1 MLCLQLLHRSSPRPA
16 KLWLHLRM
24 LWAVWIIFAKGRVSA
39 RVKWPPI
46 PKWVPQKKKAR
57 KWSRVLQLKQINQ
70 HSDSKHYGQ
79 FRNPVP
85 LPVPAEVCE
94 SAQPEIEMAFW
105 PANANQWQAAQRL
118 DLLPSRQSENV
129 AEAQLITSVDQ
140 ISVKDSTNVTTVD
153 LKDFLWLSL

>member
-1 MLCLQLLHRSSPRPA
+1 M
-16 KLWLHLRM
+16 
-24 LWAVWIIFAKGRVSA
+24 
-39 RVKWPPI
+39 
-46 PKWVPQKKKAR
+46 
-57 KWSRVLQLKQINQ
+57 
-70 HSDSKHYGQ
+70 
-79 FRNPVP
+79 P

-153 LKDFLWLSL
+153 LKDFL